1 MGDSVMSRHQ
11 EWKMMHLLHRCSHTS
26 SDGTRKVLT
35 EAELKRAGVH
45 CETDT
50 WVALR
55 NAGLVD
61 WLHGEWE
68 LTESALACLGH
79 FTIAKPPDSGIDI
92 RVDYPEAFVI
102 MPFGEPWSGNVYKNL
117 FVKGIESAGFS
128 VVRGDEIPRVGNLD
142 DNVWRSITQAGV
154 IVADVSVPNPNVY
167 YEIGLAAALGKPVF
181 VFKQGGVQ
189 LPADFGGIHYYEY
202 DLVDL
207 AAGAKD
213 LTTTLEKW
221 AQHEDHQ
228 PFGVK
233 DLEDR

>member
-1 MGDSVMSRHQ
+1 MSKHQ

-35 EAELKRAGVH
+35 ETELRSAGVH

-50 WVALR
+50 WIALR
-55 NAGLVD
+55 NEGLVD
-61 WLHGEWE
+61 WLGGEWE
-68 LTESALACLGH
+68 LSKSAIACLGH
-79 FTIAKPPDSGIDI
+79 FTIAKAPDSGVDI

-102 MPFGEPWSGNVYKNL
+102 MPFGERWSGDVYDGL
-117 FVKGIESAGFS
+117 FVNGITGAGFS

-181 VFKQGGVQ
+181 VFKQKGVQ
-189 LPADFGGIHYYEY
+189 LPADFGGVHYYEY
-202 DLVDL
+202 ELVDL
-207 AAGAKD
+207 ATGAND
-213 LTTTLEKW
+213 LTTALKMW
-221 AQHEDHQ
+221 AENNEHR

>member
-1 MGDSVMSRHQ
+1 MSKHQ

-35 EAELKRAGVH
+35 ETELRSAGVH
-45 CETDT
+45 CEMDT
-50 WVALR
+50 WIALR
-55 NAGLVD
+55 DTGLVN
-61 WLHGEWE
+61 WLGGEWE
-68 LTESALACLGH
+68 LTKSALACLGH
-79 FTIAKPPDSGIDI
+79 FTIAKAPDNGVDI

-102 MPFGEPWSGNVYKNL
+102 MPFGERWSGDVYDGL
-117 FVKGIESAGFS
+117 FVNGIKGAGFS

-181 VFKQGGVQ
+181 VFKQKGVQ
-189 LPADFGGIHYYEY
+189 LPADFGGVHYYEY
-202 DLVDL
+202 ELVDL
-207 AAGAKD
+207 ATGAQD
-213 LTTTLEKW
+213 LTAALKTW
-221 AQHEDHQ
+221 AENGEHR

>member
-1 MGDSVMSRHQ
+1 MSRHQ

-26 SDGTRKVLT
+26 SDGIRKVLT
-35 EAELKRAGVH
+35 EAELKSAGVH
-45 CETDT
+45 CQMDT
-50 WVALR
+50 WVALK

-61 WLHGEWE
+61 WLGGEWR

-79 FTIAKPPDSGIDI
+79 FTIAKAPDNGIDI

-102 MPFGEPWSGNVYKNL
+102 MPFGEPWSGDVYDNL

-154 IVADVSVPNPNVY
+154 IVADASVPNPNVY

-181 VFKQGGVQ
+181 VFKQRNVQ
-189 LPADFGGIHYYEY
+189 LPADFGGVHYYEY
-202 DLVDL
+202 DLADI
-207 AAGAKD
+207 AAGAQD
-213 LTTTLEKW
+213 LTTALEKW

>member
-1 MGDSVMSRHQ
+1 MSKHQ

-35 EAELKRAGVH
+35 EAELKSAGVH
-45 CETDT
+45 CESDT
-50 WVALR
+50 WIALK

-61 WLHGEWE
+61 WVGGEWE

-79 FTIAKPPDSGIDI
+79 FTIAKAPDSGVDI
-92 RVDYPEAFVI
+92 RVDYPEAFVV
-102 MPFGEPWSGNVYKNL
+102 MPFGESWSGGVYDNL
-117 FVKGIESAGFS
+117 LVKGIEGAGFS
-128 VVRGDEIPRVGNLD
+128 AVRGDEIPRVGNLD

-181 VFKQGGVQ
+181 VFKQKGVQ
-189 LPADFGGIHYYEY
+189 LPADFGGVHYYEY
-202 DLVDL
+202 DLNDL
-207 AAGAKD
+207 AAGAQD
-213 LTTTLEKW
+213 LTTALEKW
-221 AQHEDHQ
+221 AQYEDHQ